1 MAALFNTRTFWAV
14 DCLYYCM
21 VAAEDIRNTL
31 LTLVQQKGRTSG
43 VSAVE
48 VAHHLSPH
56 QWQEILD
63 HVKLVAD
70 SLVREGKLKAVRQG
84 DEWRLTES

>member
-1 MAALFNTRTFWAV
+1 
-14 DCLYYCM
+14 M

-31 LTLVQQKGRTSG
+31 LTLVHEKGRASG

-48 VAHHLSPH
+48 AARHLRPH

-63 HVKLVAD
+63 QVKLVAE
-70 SLVREGKLKAVRQG
+70 SLVREGKLKAVRHG